1 MPASL
6 SWVKWDGHPTSFSD
20 TNPSLQYVAAIPIS
34 LGCPKMFSVS
44 RVQFWATCK
53 RPSSSSSPWTSDPC
67 WVNLFLAEHLTKWA
81 HTHRKGDCFFL
92 RLGHAFFLAP
102 HFWLTHL
109 KNSPVFD
116 YYLARHGKQME
127 WYTCIA
133 YPISRLQFITPNCC
147 VMTHHIWKFS

>member
-1 MPASL
+1 MARVAPWERSTAPGYGIPQTSPKSHQRCNESKDDNWIGNNLRCRL

-81 HTHRKGDCFFL
+81 HTHRKGDWFFFKIGT
-92 RLGHAFFLAP
+92 RIFLGTSFLA
-102 HFWLTHL
+102 H
-109 KNSPVFD
+109 
-116 YYLARHGKQME
+116 
-127 WYTCIA
+127 
-133 YPISRLQFITPNCC
+133 TP
-147 VMTHHIWKFS
+147 